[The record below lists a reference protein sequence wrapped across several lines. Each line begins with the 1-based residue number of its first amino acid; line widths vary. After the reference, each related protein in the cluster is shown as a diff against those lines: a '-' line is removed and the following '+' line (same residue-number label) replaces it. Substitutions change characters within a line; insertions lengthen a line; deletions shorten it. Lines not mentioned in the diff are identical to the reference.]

1 METSKPKPNSNP
13 TPNEHSYGNSLSVQ
27 ARHYFLDQGQKISQL
42 QQLLDRGY
50 LRAYLSRAV
59 YWLAEIALYAL
70 FVIALISIYS
80 IPTDLTQHIRID
92 NSNSVDVKFTN
103 KELAEFISF
112 LKLVFFILS
121 LMPLILARVIRNARK
136 KTKAIQASFEVV
148 EEMKTN
154 FDKALKELK
163 F

>member
-1 METSKPKPNSNP
+1 METSTPNSNP
-13 TPNEHSYGNSLSVQ
+13 NPNQQHVGNALSVQ

-42 QQLLDRGY
+42 HQLLDRGY

-136 KTKAIQASFEVV
+136 KTMAIQASFKLV
-148 EEMKTN
+148 EEMKGS

>member
-1 METSKPKPNSNP
+1 METSKPNSNSA
-13 TPNEHSYGNSLSVQ
+13 PNEHSQGNTLSVQ

-42 QQLLDRGY
+42 HQLLDRGY

-92 NSNSVDVKFTN
+92 NSNSMDVKFTN

-112 LKLVFFILS
+112 LKLIFFILS
-121 LMPLILARVIRNARK
+121 LMPLILARVLRNARK

-148 EEMKTN
+148 EDMKTN